1 MVALGDV
8 NSRMKDYHD
17 LAALARGI
25 RFEGEV
31 LAEAIRVCFRERL
44 TAIPAGQPVGMS
56 EGFAAEL
63 RNSKLWE
70 AYARK
75 ARLPDAY
82 SNLPQ
87 VLAIIRSFLLPSIQA
102 ARTNDRFANE
112 WPPGGS
118 WRHPVGHSQG
128 N

>member
-1 MVALGDV
+1 MYLRDKR
-8 NSRMKDYHD
+8 RMKDYHD

-31 LAEAIRVCFRERL
+31 LAEAIRVCFRERS

-56 EGFAAEL
+56 EGFAAEP

-70 AYARK
+70 AFARK

-82 SNLPQ
+82 SDLSKL
-87 VLAIIRSFLLPSIQA
+87 LAMLRAFLLTPMQA
-102 ARTNDRFANE
+102 ARTNDSFAKE
-112 WPPGGS
+112 WPPGGP
-118 WRHPVGHSQG
+118 WQDADARPR
-128 N
+128 